1 MWRAWQSRVV
11 RFASIKMRAFRRSHI
26 LYHDAPLCRHLSP
39 GRSQR
44 FHRSS
49 STHRRLTIN
58 WSTSHSS
65 NGQLVNSTLHQRL
78 CFDSINS
85 PTNQCTTWSTNRLVL
100 TTCWSVDFWDQ
111 RHNINIRRRRLL
123 STFYVDRQQRYPER
137 SFGLCRLTF
146 VPPITSTIF
155 CELQRLYCC
164 DYLLLYSCPVV
175 VAWSCRSIFDECFC
189 VSFSIFYCVIAFVIA
204 FALRLR
210 LHLIDPFVLD

>member
-1 MWRAWQSRVV
+1 MSFIAVHCVLLSIVCVIPSDNVPPRIVVAHLSPLMLRAWQSRVV

-111 RHNINIRRRRLL
+111 RHINIRRRRLL

-155 CELQRLYCC
+155 LWVATIII
-164 DYLLLYSCPVV
+164 LLWLFTVV
-175 VAWSCRSIFDECFC
+175 
-189 VSFSIFYCVIAFVIA
+189 
-204 FALRLR
+204 
-210 LHLIDPFVLD
+210 

>member
-1 MWRAWQSRVV
+1 MSFIAVHCVLLSIVCVIPSDNVPPRIVVAHLSPLMWRAWQSRVV
-11 RFASIKMRAFRRSHI
+11 RFASIKMRAFRRSHN

-44 FHRSS
+44 VHRSS

-85 PTNQCTTWSTNRLVL
+85 PTNQRNTWSTNRLVL

-123 STFYVDRQQRYPER
+123 STFYVDRQQRYSGTIVWTLSSNVR
-137 SFGLCRLTF
+137 ATDHIDDFFVSCNDYNIVVIIYRCIVARL
-146 VPPITSTIF
+146 
-155 CELQRLYCC
+155 
-164 DYLLLYSCPVV
+164 
-175 VAWSCRSIFDECFC
+175 
-189 VSFSIFYCVIAFVIA
+189 
-204 FALRLR
+204 
-210 LHLIDPFVLD
+210 